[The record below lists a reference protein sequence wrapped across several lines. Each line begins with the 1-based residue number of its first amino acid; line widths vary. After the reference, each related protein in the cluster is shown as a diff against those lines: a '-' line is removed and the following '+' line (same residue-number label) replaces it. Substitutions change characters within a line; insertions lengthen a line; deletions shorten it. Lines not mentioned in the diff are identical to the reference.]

1 MKFRLI
7 RRWLGAFLDLKR
19 LLSVHQ
25 IVRYVYSYV
34 AFKRRGGAIRLR
46 DTYPCLSDRTH
57 YTQFDPHYFYQAAWI
72 ARRLAETRPARHV
85 DVASHNMI
93 LAVVSGFVPCTFIDF
108 RPLPVELPN
117 LDSRGGSIL
126 SLPLAD
132 RSVLSLSC
140 LHVIEHIGLGRY
152 GDPLDVAGD
161 IKAARELAR
170 VLAPGGRLYLVTPI
184 GRPRIEFN
192 AHRVYDPEA
201 IVAML
206 SELRLMSFSAVDDQH
221 RFHMQAQ
228 PGQYRR
234 ADYACGMY
242 EFGRVD

>member
-1 MKFRLI
+1 MTFRFI
-7 RRWLGAFLDLKR
+7 RRWFGAFVDPR
-19 LLSVHQ
+19 RVLSAPQ
-25 IVRYVYSYV
+25 IVRYACSYR
-34 AFKRRGGAIRLR
+34 AFKRLGGKARLR
-46 DTYPCLSDRTH
+46 DTYPCLADRTR

-72 ARRLAETRPARHV
+72 ARRLAEARPAHHV

-108 RPLPVELPN
+108 RPLPVNLPN
-117 LDSRGGSIL
+117 LDSQGGSIL
-126 SLPLAD
+126 GLPLAD
-132 RSVLSLSC
+132 RSVSSLSC

-161 IKAARELAR
+161 VKAARELAR

-192 AHRVYDPEA
+192 AHRVFAPEA
-201 IVAML
+201 VAAMMP
-206 SELRLMSFSAVDDQH
+206 ELRLVSFSAVDDQY
-221 RFHMQAQ
+221 RFHERVQ
-228 PGQYRR
+228 PADFRQ

-242 EFGRVD
+242 EFERPI